1 MKARYLYTF
10 DVTRREQI
18 AANSVYEAEQKIQ
31 GDVHKCDH
39 VETEP
44 NICED
49 DSERD
54 ERP

>member
-18 AANSVYEAEQKIQ
+18 AANSVEEAEQKIQ
-31 GDVHKCDH
+31 GDCEQVLH

-49 DSERD
+49 DHERD